1 MRHGRESSVR
11 HGRESS
17 ARHGRESSARVVG
30 RRQLGPDSERG
41 WKAVDAVLGSR
52 YPAPLEATQAAAQ
65 VASAPDEPCGPRAK
79 SFVAC
84 MTDEANGGELEACR
98 YYLDSL
104 QACRRQSAG
113 GGSEM
118 Q

>member
-1 MRHGRESSVR
+1 MAHR
-11 HGRESS
+11 
-17 ARHGRESSARVVG
+17 
-30 RRQLGPDSERG
+30 
-41 WKAVDAVLGSR
+41 AVDAVLGSR
-52 YPAPLEATQAAAQ
+52 YPQPLEATQAAAQ
-65 VASAPDEPCGPRAK
+65 VAAAGPEEPCAPRAK

-84 MTDEANGGELEACR
+84 MTDEANGGDLEACR

-104 QACRRQSAG
+104 QACRRQTAGGGG

>member
-1 MRHGRESSVR
+1 MLAQGMALVSFRFFHFLFFFRVLFKKKKLSHPPFFLPSFSPPPACRH
-11 HGRESS
+11 
-17 ARHGRESSARVVG
+17 
-30 RRQLGPDSERG
+30 
-41 WKAVDAVLGSR
+41 
-52 YPAPLEATQAAAQ
+52 PAPLEATQAAAQ
-65 VASAPDEPCGPRAK
+65 VASTPEEPCAPRAK

-84 MTDEANGGELEACR
+84 MTDEMNNGDLEACR

-104 QACRRQSAG
+104 QACRRQTAGGG

>member
-1 MRHGRESSVR
+1 MAHR
-11 HGRESS
+11 
-17 ARHGRESSARVVG
+17 
-30 RRQLGPDSERG
+30 
-41 WKAVDAVLGSR
+41 AVDAVLGSR

-65 VASAPDEPCGPRAK
+65 VASTPEEPCAPRAK

-84 MTDEANGGELEACR
+84 MTDEMNNGDLEACR

-104 QACRRQSAG
+104 QACRRQTAGGGG

>member
-1 MRHGRESSVR
+1 MAHR
-11 HGRESS
+11 
-17 ARHGRESSARVVG
+17 
-30 RRQLGPDSERG
+30 
-41 WKAVDAVLGSR
+41 AVDAVLGSR

-65 VASAPDEPCGPRAK
+65 VAQTPEEPCARKAK
-79 SFVAC
+79 SFVDC
-84 MTDEANGGELEACR
+84 MSDETNNGDLEACR

-113 GGSEM
+113 GGGGGSEM